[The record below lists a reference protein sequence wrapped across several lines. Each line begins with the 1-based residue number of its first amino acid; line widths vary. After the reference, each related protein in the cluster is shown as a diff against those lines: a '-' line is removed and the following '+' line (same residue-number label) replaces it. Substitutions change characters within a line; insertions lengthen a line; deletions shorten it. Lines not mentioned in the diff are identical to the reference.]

1 MVSILMPLTDL
12 GKMLEIA
19 KNKIKKNISN
29 IKLIQAD
36 IENLDLNNAQYDVI
50 LLLFNVLGYLKKPY
64 LFFSNLKKYLKKG
77 SLVIFDF
84 LA

>member
-1 MVSILMPLTDL
+1 MGHVSIILSKYGFNIDAIDRS

-19 KNKIKKNISN
+19 KNKIRKKNISN

-50 LLLFNVLGYLKKPY
+50 LLLFNVLGYLKKTI
-64 LFFSNLKKYLKKG
+64 S
-77 SLVIFDF
+77 F
-84 LA
+84 LL